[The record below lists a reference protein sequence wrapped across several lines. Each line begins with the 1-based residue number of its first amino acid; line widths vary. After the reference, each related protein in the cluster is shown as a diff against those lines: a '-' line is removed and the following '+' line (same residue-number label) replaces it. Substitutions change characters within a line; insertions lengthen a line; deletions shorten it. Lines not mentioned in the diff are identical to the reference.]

1 MYCLLLSY
9 RITRFRLGFN
19 VSWAEN
25 VRIEYYRWL
34 IHVFLEISQLP
45 TPPGVCAVRSKKC
58 DKKFLKSSLQFWS
71 DDFISETSL
80 HGPPRKKCQKI
91 TCYTSVIW
99 KFYAKIEFQNE
110 FFFKSKIRS
119 RKHTKQS
126 LKAFFWIILRP

>member
-80 HGPPRKKCQKI
+80 HGPPRKKCKKI

-99 KFYAKIEFQNE
+99 KFYAKFEFQNE
-110 FFFKSKIRS
+110 FLKKSKIRA
-119 RKHTKQS
+119 RKLTKQS
-126 LKAFFWIILRP
+126 LKALFWIILRS